1 MKNNMMK
8 KILVISLISLSIF
21 AQNQDKK
28 DPFKNKGFFNITKFT
43 HYLVNSANLDYFDPN
58 VGIERINVK
67 TSESNGNGLQTI
79 NGFFLNPHF
88 SVGVGIGLERFNS
101 PNANTFPLFVDAR
114 YYLEDDYNS
123 FYGFA
128 NAGGLLKIDN
138 SFNSGMLI
146 GAGIGY
152 KFFINSK
159 KTIAFTTDVGYY
171 HRSIK
176 VPFVNN
182 PVESDLIMNGFMFSI
197 GTIF

>member
-1 MKNNMMK
+1 MMK

-43 HYLVNSANLDYFDPN
+43 HYLVNSANLDYFEPN

-67 TSESNGNGLQTI
+67 TSQSNGNGLQTI
-79 NGFFLNPHF
+79 NGYFFNPHF

-128 NAGGLLKIDN
+128 NAGGLLKIDK

-146 GAGIGY
+146 SAGIGY

-159 KTIAFTTDVGYY
+159 KTIGLTTDVGYY

-176 VPFVNN
+176 VPFINN

-197 GTIF
+197 GAIF